1 MPIGTIQWIP
11 HRSSKNGRKFILTV
25 GKLRV
30 FILAAAVFVAGLS
43 ALFFHIGSMNSSS
56 MVDRWRS
63 DEVHIIKG
71 ELFQLSERLAD
82 LSGKLEEIS
91 TREEQVLVAGAGL
104 NMDFSS
110 LIPEESWTVEPP
122 GDDMFRYIDD
132 VEIELLLIERLA
144 DAELMAYDSLA
155 SFFMEKEDLLAHI
168 PSIWPVDGYFVSAFG
183 PRIDPFTGAVRIHK
197 GIDLACNV
205 GTPIYAPADGEVVF
219 VGWTGGWG
227 LNIVVRHSDRV
238 STRYAHCSAACT
250 VVGRE
255 VKRGDLIARV
265 GSTGR
270 SVAPHLHYEVLIDGV
285 QVDPEDYIIRE
296 GSDSA
301 VF

>member
-11 HRSSKNGRKFILTV
+11 HGSSKKGRRFLLTA
-25 GKLRV
+25 GKLRMV
-30 FILAAAVFVAGLS
+30 ILATAMLLAGLAAV
-43 ALFFHIGSMNSSS
+43 FFHIGRLNSSAFIEGRRHEEINL
-56 MVDRWRS
+56 VR
-63 DEVHIIKG
+63 G
-71 ELFQLSERLAD
+71 ELFQLAERVTELRA
-82 LSGKLEEIS
+82 KLEEIS
-91 TREEQVLVAGAGL
+91 TREEQLLVAGAGL

-110 LIPEESWTVEPP
+110 LLPAESPLSEPP
-122 GDDMFRYIDD
+122 DDNMFRYIDD
-132 VEIELLLIERLA
+132 IEMEILLMERLSQA
-144 DAELMAYDSLA
+144 QLLAYDSLA
-155 SFFMEKEDLLAHI
+155 SFFMTKEDQLARI
-168 PSIWPVDGYFVSAFG
+168 PSIWPVDGIFVSDFG

-197 GIDLACNV
+197 GIDLACIK
-205 GTPIYAPADGEVVF
+205 GTPIYAPADGEVAF

-227 LNIVVRHSDRV
+227 LNIVVRHSDRI

>member
-1 MPIGTIQWIP
+1 MPIGTINWVP
-11 HRSSKNGRKFILTV
+11 LRSSRKGKRFLLTSAR
-25 GKLRV
+25 LRLI
-30 FILAAAVFVAGLS
+30 ILAAAVLITGIA
-43 ALFFHIGSMNSSS
+43 ALFFHLGNVNAGYM
-56 MVDRWRS
+56 MTGRRT
-63 DEVHIIKG
+63 DELNIVKG
-71 ELFQLSERLAD
+71 ELYQLSGRVSELR
-82 LSGKLEEIS
+82 SRLEEIS
-91 TREEQVLVAGAGL
+91 TREQQLLVAGAGL

-110 LIPEESWTVEPP
+110 LIPSESRSDEPP

-132 VEIELLLIERLA
+132 LEMELMLMERLA
-144 DAELMAYDSLA
+144 QAELMAYDSLA
-155 SFFMEKEDLLAHI
+155 SFFMEKENQLARI
-168 PSIWPVDGYFVSAFG
+168 PSIWPVDGIFVSSFG

-197 GIDLACNV
+197 GIDLACV
-205 GTPIYAPADGEVVF
+205 KGTPIYAPADGEIAF

-227 LNIVVRHSDRV
+227 LNIVVRHTDRV
-238 STRYAHCSAACT
+238 STRYAHCSTACT
-250 VVGRE
+250 VVGQE

>member
-1 MPIGTIQWIP
+1 
-11 HRSSKNGRKFILTV
+11 
-25 GKLRV
+25 
-30 FILAAAVFVAGLS
+30 
-43 ALFFHIGSMNSSS
+43 
-56 MVDRWRS
+56 
-63 DEVHIIKG
+63 
-71 ELFQLSERLAD
+71 
-82 LSGKLEEIS
+82 
-91 TREEQVLVAGAGL
+91 
-104 NMDFSS
+104 
-110 LIPEESWTVEPP
+110 
-122 GDDMFRYIDD
+122 MFRYIDD
-132 VEIELLLIERLA
+132 VEMELMLMERLA
-144 DAELMAYDSLA
+144 DIELAAYDSLA
-155 SFFMEKEDLLAHI
+155 SFFMEKEGQLARI
-168 PSIWPVDGYFVSAFG
+168 PSIWPVDGYFVSDFG

-197 GIDLACNV
+197 GIDLACLK
-205 GTPIYAPADGEVVF
+205 GTPIYAPADGEVAF

-227 LNIVVRHSDRV
+227 LNIVLRHTDRI

>member
-11 HRSSKNGRKFILTV
+11 HSSSRTGRRYVLTAAR
-25 GKLRV
+25 LRV
-30 FILAAAVFVAGLS
+30 AILLTALVITGLAGF
-43 ALFFHIGSMNSSS
+43 FFHLGGRNSSTA
-56 MVDRWRS
+56 VRS
-63 DEVHIIKG
+63 RRNEEMSIIRG
-71 ELFQLSERLAD
+71 ELYQLSERVSELSSRLA
-82 LSGKLEEIS
+82 EIS
-91 TREEQVLVAGAGL
+91 VREEQILVAGAGL

-110 LIPEESWTVEPP
+110 LVPAATAACDPP

-132 VEIELLLIERLA
+132 VEIELVLMERLA
-144 DAELMAYDSLA
+144 EAELMAYDSLA
-155 SFFMEKEDLLAHI
+155 AFLMEKKSQLARI
-168 PSIWPVDGYFVSAFG
+168 PSIWPVDGIFVSDFG

-197 GIDLACNV
+197 GIDLACV
-205 GTPIYAPADGEVVF
+205 KGTPIYAPADGEVGF

-227 LNIVVRHSDRV
+227 LNIVIRHTDRI

-255 VKRGDLIARV
+255 VRRGDLIGRV